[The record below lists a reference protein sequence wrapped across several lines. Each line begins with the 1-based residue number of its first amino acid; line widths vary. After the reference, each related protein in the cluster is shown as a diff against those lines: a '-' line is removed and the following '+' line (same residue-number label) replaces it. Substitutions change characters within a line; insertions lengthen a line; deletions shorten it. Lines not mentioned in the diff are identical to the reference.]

1 MDREFAAG
9 PVVRTQRF
17 HCWGLGTIAC
27 WESRL
32 LQVAGAVR
40 KASKN
45 WQWTDWLSAGTLN
58 LFKPDG
64 RQKRQWWAFWE
75 PGSRRDTHGGR
86 SNDGHSFLLRL
97 LDQLPREGLR
107 DAFGYDGDGPD
118 LEHEGQL
125 SFHHVRRRGGNLSW
139 THLPDL
145 SQE

>member
-1 MDREFAAG
+1 MDREFAGG
-9 PVVRTQRF
+9 PVVSAST
-17 HCWGLGTIAC
+17 
-27 WESRL
+27 
-32 LQVAGAVR
+32 AGAWVQLLVGKVGFCR
-40 KASKN
+40 LQEPSEQASKN

-86 SNDGHSFLLRL
+86 SNDGHSLLLRL

-139 THLPDL
+139 THFPDL